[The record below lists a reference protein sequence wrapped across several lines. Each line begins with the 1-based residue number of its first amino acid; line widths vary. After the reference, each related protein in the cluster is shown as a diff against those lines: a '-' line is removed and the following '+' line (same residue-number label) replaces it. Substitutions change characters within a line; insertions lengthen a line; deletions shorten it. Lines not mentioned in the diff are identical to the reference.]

1 MSNTIIDTSR
11 EFFLDI
17 VLPILQD
24 KFPMETSST
33 AFGAFGL
40 GSEVY
45 GMDDNYSRDH
55 HFGLR
60 INALI
65 PDDIFQKKINNNF

>member
-24 KFPMETSST
+24 KFPEETSNT

-55 HFGLR
+55 HL
-60 INALI
+60 
-65 PDDIFQKKINNNF
+65 D